1 MRDEVQHQW
10 GFEWFVG
17 VAERETWGRFYQIA
31 CRARRGGFGAERVG
45 SGCGSSTEVW
55 WVKCGKSRGYGEF
68 ERAAECWAESANC
81 DRVVTV
87 GHSSREKVP
96 CIKHL
101 RICLPLSTGRRK
113 KLLGF
118 GVGQFVGTEG

>member
-1 MRDEVQHQW
+1 MGWSGGNGSPFLDQIALRV
-10 GFEWFVG
+10 VRG
-17 VAERETWGRFYQIA
+17 VFGASEWGR
-31 CRARRGGFGAERVG
+31 GAVLLQKF
-45 SGCGSSTEVW
+45 W
-55 WVKCGKSRGYGEF
+55 WIKCGKSRGYGEF
-68 ERAAECWAESANC
+68 GRAAECWAESANC